1 MKRFRLLSLF
11 LAAALVLG
19 LASPPPARADTDG
32 AAISVGLLAAVV
44 GCYFLVALHDDAE
57 RYADASRDAAL
68 ARAVAKADSLPLV
81 FDAPVFSDGPA
92 AEPPSPALAAVGVQW
107 NF

>member
-1 MKRFRLLSLF
+1 MKRFPLLSLA

-19 LASPPPARADTDG
+19 LAAPPPARADTDG
-32 AAISVGLLAAVV
+32 AAITVGLLAAVA

-81 FDAPVFSDGPA
+81 FDAPLFSDGPA
-92 AEPPSPALAAVGVQW
+92 AEPPAPALAAVGARW

>member
-1 MKRFRLLSLF
+1 MKRFRLLSLS

-32 AAISVGLLAAVV
+32 AAITVGLLAAVV

-81 FDAPVFSDGPA
+81 FDAPVFSDPA
-92 AEPPSPALAAVGVQW
+92 APDAPSPALAAVGVKW
-107 NF
+107 AF

>member
-1 MKRFRLLSLF
+1 MKRLRILSLF
-11 LAAALVLG
+11 LAVGLVLG

-32 AAISVGLLAAVV
+32 AAISVGLLAAVA

-68 ARAVAKADSLPLV
+68 ARAAAKADSLPLV
-81 FDAPVFSDGPA
+81 FDAPLFSDGPA
-92 AEPPSPALAAVGVQW
+92 AEPPAPALAAVGVQW